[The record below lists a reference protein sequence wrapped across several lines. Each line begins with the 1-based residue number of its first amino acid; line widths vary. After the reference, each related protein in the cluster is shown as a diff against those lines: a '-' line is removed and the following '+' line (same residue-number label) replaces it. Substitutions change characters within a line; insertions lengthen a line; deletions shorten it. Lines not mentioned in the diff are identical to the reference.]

1 MRREDYQNM
10 DMVERLIYGPKH
22 WANLGMAAANIL
34 VFAVTAYFGLDTARM
49 LEYGAA
55 FTPYILEGEY
65 YRLFTSMFLHFN
77 LQHLVS
83 NMIMLVFLGDYL
95 ERFVGKARYLAIY
108 LIGGLGGNL
117 LSMGWELRTGEMAVS
132 AGASGAVFAVVGGIL
147 ALLIVHRGK
156 LADLTLRRVALMA
169 ILSVAY
175 GFSSYGINNAAHIG
189 GLIAGFL
196 TALLLYR
203 RGSRRY
209 RENCVSERGAG
220 W

>member
-1 MRREDYQNM
+1 
-10 DMVERLIYGPKH
+10 
-22 WANLGMAAANIL
+22 
-34 VFAVTAYFGLDTARM
+34 
-49 LEYGAA
+49 
-55 FTPYILEGEY
+55 
-65 YRLFTSMFLHFN
+65 
-77 LQHLVS
+77 
-83 NMIMLVFLGDYL
+83 
-95 ERFVGKARYLAIY
+95 
-108 LIGGLGGNL
+108 
-117 LSMGWELRTGEMAVS
+117 MAVS
-132 AGASGAVFAVVGGIL
+132 AVSSVDVFAVVGGFL
-147 ALLIVHRGK
+147 AVLIVHIGK
-156 LADLTLRRVALMA
+156 MADLTLRRVALMA

>member
-1 MRREDYQNM
+1 MNRI
-10 DMVERLIYGPKH
+10 VG
-22 WANLGMAAANIL
+22 
-34 VFAVTAYFGLDTARM
+34 V
-49 LEYGAA
+49 
-55 FTPYILEGEY
+55 
-65 YRLFTSMFLHFN
+65 
-77 LQHLVS
+77 
-83 NMIMLVFLGDYL
+83 GDSKL
-95 ERFVGKARYLAIY
+95 MMEFEKG
-108 LIGGLGGNL
+108 
-117 LSMGWELRTGEMAVS
+117 TGEVAVS
-132 AGASGAVFAVVGGIL
+132 AGACGAVVAVVGGIL

-220 W
+220 WKSPCPFRVRIPQRYSHDGQK